1 MRIVIAPDSFKGSLS
16 SLEVAQAMERGV
28 KRVLPQST
36 TVLLPLSDGGEGL
49 VDSLVVASGGKLV
62 EYEVQGPLG
71 SPVTAQ
77 MGLLGDGE
85 TAVIEMAQASGL
97 TLIKEEERNP
107 LFTSTFGTGEL
118 MRHALDLG
126 CTKLIIGIGGSATND
141 GGMGMAQ
148 ALGFRFLDAKG
159 ELLGSGGGEL
169 ARLASID
176 TSQVDPRIKGV
187 QIEVACDVDN
197 PLTGPQGAAHIYG
210 PQKGA
215 TPVMVEFLDAA
226 LANYDRVLQKDLAQN
241 VGLTPGAGAAG
252 GLGAG
257 LMALVGGKLVSGIE
271 LVLRVLGFAEKT
283 KGAQLVLTGEGKFD
297 AQSAY
302 GKVPVGVARQSQK
315 LGVPVVVVA
324 GTVLPDAE
332 VLHKEG
338 ITAYFSIQNKPM
350 SLQEAMENGAQLVE
364 NQVAE
369 VMRLFAFGR

>member
-16 SLEVAQAMERGV
+16 SLEVAEAMERGV
-28 KRVLPQST
+28 KRVLPEST
-36 TVLLPLSDGGEGL
+36 TILLPLSDGGEGL
-49 VDSLVVASGGKLV
+49 VDSLVVASGGNLL

-71 SPVTAQ
+71 SPVLAQ
-77 MGLLGDGE
+77 MGLLGDGK

-97 TLIKEEERNP
+97 TLITEEERNP
-107 LFTSTFGTGEL
+107 LITSTFGTGQLIEK
-118 MRHALDLG
+118 ALDLG
-126 CTKLIIGIGGSATND
+126 CTKLVIGLGGSATND

-148 ALGFRFLDAKG
+148 ALGFRFLDKKG
-159 ELLGSGGGEL
+159 QPLGSGGAEL
-169 ARLASID
+169 ARLATID
-176 TSQVDPRIKGV
+176 TGHVDPRLHNV

-197 PLTGPQGAAHIYG
+197 PLTGPQGASHIYG

-215 TPVMVEFLDAA
+215 TPEMVEFLDKA
-226 LANYDRVLQKDLAQN
+226 LANYDRVLQKDLGQD

-252 GLGAG
+252 GLGAA

-302 GKVPVGVARQSQK
+302 GKVPVGVGRQSLK

-332 VLHKEG
+332 VLHGEG
-338 ITAYFSIQNKPM
+338 ITAYFSILNKPM
-350 SLQEAMENGAQLVE
+350 SLQEAMDNGAELVE

-369 VMRLFAFGR
+369 VMRLFAVHK

>member
-1 MRIVIAPDSFKGSLS
+1 MRIIIAPDSFKGSLS

-28 KRVLPQST
+28 KKVLPEST
-36 TVLLPLSDGGEGL
+36 TILLPLSDGGEGL

-71 SPVTAQ
+71 SPVRAK
-77 MGLLGDGE
+77 MGLLGDGH

-97 TLIKEEERNP
+97 TLIGEEQRNP
-107 LFTSTFGTGEL
+107 LITSTFGTGQL
-118 MRHALDLG
+118 MQKALDLG

-148 ALGFRFLDAKG
+148 ALGFRFLDAEG
-159 ELLGSGGGEL
+159 QPLGSGGGEL
-169 ARLASID
+169 ARLVTID
-176 TSQVDPRIKGV
+176 TSQVDPRLQHV

-197 PLTGPQGAAHIYG
+197 PLTGPRGAAHIYG

-215 TPVMVEFLDAA
+215 TPPMVEFLDEA
-226 LANYDRVLQKDLAQN
+226 LANYDRVLQKDLGQN

-271 LVLRVLGFAEKT
+271 LVLTVLGFTEKT

-302 GKVPVGVARQSQK
+302 GKVPVGVARASQK

-332 VLHKEG
+332 ALHTEG
-338 ITAYFSIQNKPM
+338 ITAYFSILNRPM
-350 SLQEAMENGAQLVE
+350 SLQEAMANGAQLVE
-364 NQVAE
+364 HQVAE
-369 VMRLFAFGR
+369 VMRLFAFGK

>member
-28 KRVLPQST
+28 RRVLPHST

-71 SPVTAQ
+71 SPVTAK
-77 MGLLGDGE
+77 MGLLGDGQ

-118 MRHALDLG
+118 MRHALDSG

>member
-16 SLEVAQAMERGV
+16 SLEVAEAMERGV
-28 KRVLPQST
+28 KRVLPEST
-36 TVLLPLSDGGEGL
+36 TILLPLSDGGEGL
-49 VDSLVVASGGKLV
+49 VDSLVVASGGNLL

-71 SPVTAQ
+71 SPVLAQ
-77 MGLLGDGE
+77 MGLLGDGK

-97 TLIKEEERNP
+97 TLITEEERNP
-107 LFTSTFGTGEL
+107 LITSTFGTGQLIEK
-118 MRHALDLG
+118 ALDLG
-126 CTKLIIGIGGSATND
+126 CTKLVIGLGGSATND
-141 GGMGMAQ
+141 GGLGMAQ
-148 ALGFRFLDAKG
+148 ALGFRFLDKKG
-159 ELLGSGGGEL
+159 QPLGSGGAEL
-169 ARLASID
+169 ARLATID
-176 TSQVDPRIKGV
+176 TGHVDPRLHNV

-197 PLTGPQGAAHIYG
+197 PLTGPQGASHIYG

-215 TPVMVEFLDAA
+215 TPEMVEFLDKA
-226 LANYDRVLQKDLAQN
+226 LANYDRVLQKDLGQD

-252 GLGAG
+252 GLGAA

-271 LVLRVLGFAEKT
+271 LVLKVLGFAEKT

-302 GKVPVGVARQSQK
+302 GKVPVGVGRQSLK

-332 VLHKEG
+332 VLHGEG
-338 ITAYFSIQNKPM
+338 ITAYFSILNKPM
-350 SLQEAMENGAQLVE
+350 SLQEAMDNGAELVE

-369 VMRLFAFGR
+369 VMRLFAVHK